1 MARQQFNVSL
11 PEDVIRRVKHA
22 AIDEDVSLSQYVENA
37 LLDYARP
44 VDKRRGGGRPDNQLT
59 MMPIVYSSDVD
70 KLSAFFERLGGQPRL
85 RKHRDGWIELILGRA
100 LIAMHRAAPEFKPEE
115 VELTLVYAGKLE
127 TLRDELKEHV
137 EISDIRDVE
146 YGRFMIATA
155 PTGFRIQ
162 ITELD
167 HELYS

>member
-11 PEDVIRRVKHA
+11 PDDVIRRVKHA
-22 AIDEDVSLSQYVENA
+22 AIDDDMSLSQYVENA

-44 VDKRRGGGRPDNQLT
+44 VDKRRGGGQPDGQLT
-59 MMPIVYSSDVD
+59 MMPIVYTSDVD
-70 KLSAFFERLGGQPRL
+70 KLSAFFEMLGGQPRL
-85 RKHRDGWIELILGRA
+85 RKHRAGWIELILGRA
-100 LIAMHRAAPEFKPEE
+100 LIAMHRPAPEFDLEQ
-115 VELTLVYAGKLE
+115 VELTLVYSGKLE
-127 TLRDELKEHV
+127 TLRDQLKDNV
-137 EISDIRDVE
+137 EVSDIRDVE
-146 YGRFMIATA
+146 YGRYMMATA